1 MPQDEEKELLAK
13 AKKGSVDAMFELA
26 NLYSFEGK
34 DADAKYWYKKANKC
48 GHRIPNKARKDL
60 NCHLVHLMDAVWGA
74 LLLFCLLFYFC
85 RIMCDFA

>member
-34 DADAKYWYKKANKC
+34 DADAKYWYKKADKC
-48 GHRIPNKARKDL
+48 GHRIAK
-60 NCHLVHLMDAVWGA
+60 
-74 LLLFCLLFYFC
+74 
-85 RIMCDFA
+85 